1 MCVGVGVFG
10 GGCIFF
16 SIYFPAH
23 VSLTV
28 RFLYVLKSVAILV
41 CESGHLC
48 YNLFCHNVYV
58 YQYEYASTYSTYI
71 NSCVIIHTLWDD
83 TEMQLHI

>member
-1 MCVGVGVFG
+1 MCVGVFCVWG
-10 GGCIFF
+10 GGIFF
-16 SIYFPAH
+16 SIYFRAH

-28 RFLYVLKSVAILV
+28 RFLYVLAMLV

-83 TEMQLHI
+83 TEMQLDI